1 MQNLSEAYAAEARKR
16 WMVTWVSG
24 AHADR
29 QAEAQ
34 DTASLLRLPIESPK
48 AASAWLTDNPERQ
61 LLVVRRD
68 GRPSVRPANAKP
80 WVWHLGMAKSR
91 IACVRRGEPDR
102 LVRALALSPAHPV
115 VFDGHLG
122 LAHDALVVAAS
133 GARVIGAEID
143 PILAYITECGLRGL
157 ASASTEMREL
167 VSRIE
172 IYTGHHLDIMR
183 ETLGRWSMAMF
194 SPMFISPDFK
204 SPDMVAWRKL
214 ASHAPLSLEALR
226 FAQSESERV
235 VVKVLQDEIK
245 HLPEPTS
252 ILEKHRRRL
261 SYACYDQLSD
271 SREE

>member
-1 MQNLSEAYAAEARKR
+1 MQNLSEEYAIEARKR
-16 WMVTWVSG
+16 WMVTWVAG
-24 AHADR
+24 AHVDR
-29 QAEAQ
+29 QAEAR

-48 AASAWLTDNPERQ
+48 VASAWLAENPERQ

-91 IACVRRGEPDR
+91 IACVRRGQPDR
-102 LVRALALSPAHPV
+102 LVRALALSTANPA

-122 LAHDALVVAAS
+122 LAHDALVVAAL

-143 PILAYITECGLRGL
+143 PVLAYITECGLRGL
-157 ASASTEMREL
+157 ASTSTEMREL

-172 IYTGHHLDIMR
+172 VHTGHHLDVMR
-183 ETLGRWSMAMF
+183 ATRGRWSLAMF

-204 SPDMVAWRKL
+204 SPDMVAWREL

-245 HLPEPTS
+245 HLPEPTR

-261 SYACYDQLSD
+261 SYACYERLTDF
-271 SREE
+271 